1 MLSKTDR
8 PQSTAFTIEE
18 NLSSMIIIS
27 EAFFAT
33 SVPERPIDRPTSAA
47 LRAGP
52 SLVPSPVTPTTSPT
66 PSRDK
71 AHSALYPGKSK
82 SFSVAKSLPG
92 CASSHSSSVS
102 GRRPPFSRWTRVCL
116 SSGLERARTCN
127 LGSTL
132 SSCAGVSF
140 LNSSP
145 VIAMPPSVKI
155 PACFAIALAVS
166 MLSPVTMRTKIPA
179 LWHTAMASTTSSR
192 NGSAMPTSASKHISF
207 SSFFSHSSTEML
219 EISFVIF
226 SIPLRWVIA
235 MHRKASDA

>member
-1 MLSKTDR
+1 M
-8 PQSTAFTIEE
+8 
-18 NLSSMIIIS
+18 IS

-47 LRAGP
+47 FRAGP
-52 SLVPSPVTPTTSPT
+52 SFVPSPVTPTTSPT

-92 CASSHSSSVS
+92 CCSSHSSSVS
-102 GRRPPFSRWTRVCL
+102 GRRPPLSRWTRVCL
-116 SSGLERARTCN
+116 SSGLERARTCSF
-127 LGSTL
+127 GRMA
-132 SSCAGVSF
+132 SSFAGVNF

-155 PACFAIALAVS
+155 PACLAIALAVS

-192 NGSAMPTSASKHISF
+192 SGSAIPTSASKHISF
-207 SSFFSHSSTEML
+207 SSFSSHTSTVIVEM
-219 EISFVIF
+219 SFVIF
-226 SIPLRWVIA
+226 SILLRWVIA
-235 MHRKASDA
+235 MHRKASCA